1 MLRKVSLITTM
12 LAALALPVGATLLAA
27 GAATL
32 APTEAVAK
40 KKGKKAKSHGR
51 KHYSGKRYSGK
62 HYSRKRYSGKRYSYK
77 YRGRRAYGHRRG
89 YGYRRYSP
97 RYGRWWRGGY
107 YGYGAGPCWVLGRYG
122 YVWICF

>member
-1 MLRKVSLITTM
+1 MLRKVSLMTTM

-40 KKGKKAKSHGR
+40 KKGKSYGGKR
-51 KHYSGKRYSGK
+51 YSGKRYSGK
-62 HYSRKRYSGKRYSYK
+62 RYSGKRYSRK
-77 YRGRRAYGHRRG
+77 YRGRRS

-97 RYGRWWRGGY
+97 RYGRWYRGGY
-107 YGYGAGPCWVLGRYG
+107 WSYGIGACWRLGRYG
-122 YVWICF
+122 YVWVCL

>member
-32 APTEAVAK
+32 TSTEAVAK

-51 KHYSGKRYSGK
+51 KHYSGKHYSG
-62 HYSRKRYSGKRYSYK
+62 KRYSGKRYSRK
-77 YRGRRAYGHRRG
+77 YRGRKS

-107 YGYGAGPCWVLGRYG
+107 FGYGVGPCWVLGRYG